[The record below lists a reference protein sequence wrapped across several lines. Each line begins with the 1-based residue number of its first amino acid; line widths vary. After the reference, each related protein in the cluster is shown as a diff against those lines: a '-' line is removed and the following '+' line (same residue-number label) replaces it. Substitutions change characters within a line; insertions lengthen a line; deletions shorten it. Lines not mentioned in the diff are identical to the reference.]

1 MSMSCLVIQHPAH
14 VARLTGD
21 QLRDDHEDSFAARQ
35 PEAHGEQPGARGSR
49 LYPYDISE
57 YRRRKRLHRLL
68 HGFGEPVQESLF
80 LCWLDAVRQR
90 RLRVL
95 LDDFQRA
102 PHRGQERV
110 HCIAARMGTEAAPAS
125 EWICE

>member
-1 MSMSCLVIQHPAH
+1 MKTASQRDTDNQKLTASSPAH
-14 VARLTGD
+14 AVPVYVA
-21 QLRDDHEDSFAARQ
+21 
-35 PEAHGEQPGARGSR
+35 
-49 LYPYDISE
+49 YDISQC
-57 YRRRKRLHRLL
+57 RRRNRLHRLL

-102 PHRGQERV
+102 PHSGQERV